1 MHRALALVA
10 IFCCLLTGC
19 IERRPAIHLRFDEQ
33 ADVLQ
38 ILHVHTHIFGHDK
51 SERNWLVKQW
61 EWRDRLIPTVR
72 VLGYIAYLRH
82 SNDSYQQIDLDSP
95 SANDA
100 PIQKTDLPLG
110 GIVIR
115 PGELFLGPENA
126 LAYTHQVDLPGK
138 TFDALL
144 QRALKASRDEWKKGI
159 AAERERRSSGGK
171 VFAWEECRELLLRGV
186 NSWGID
192 APPVELPDDQRATP
206 ERCLSDESLR
216 KLEAALDGKN
226 ILSREGSLLTLSL
239 PLNETDR
246 GQVISIY
253 GEVHERAMSK
263 FKAKE
268 LPKEM
273 QRLVDD
279 DFLAF
284 AREINV
290 QPGVDDLVILSC
302 RLPRRFALL
311 TDPSDAPPS
320 EEEAALQRETVAAI
334 KAAGIPVRSDVKLDD
349 IVAKFRGGP

>member
-1 MHRALALVA
+1 MHRAMALVA
-10 IFCCLLTGC
+10 ILGCLLTGC
-19 IERRPAIHLRFDEQ
+19 IERRTAIHLRFDEQ

-51 SERNWLVKQW
+51 SERDWLIKQW
-61 EWRDRLIPTVR
+61 EWRDRLIPTAR

-82 SNDSYQQIDLDSP
+82 SNDTYQQIDLDSP
-95 SANDA
+95 SPNEP

-115 PGELFLGPENA
+115 PGELFIGPDNA

-138 TFDALL
+138 TLDALL
-144 QRALKASRDEWKKGI
+144 QRAVETSRDDWKKAI
-159 AAERERRSSGGK
+159 TAERERRNSGGK

-186 NSWGID
+186 NNWGID
-192 APPVELPDDQRATP
+192 APPVELPDDQRASP

-216 KLEAALDGKN
+216 KLEAALGGKT
-226 ILSREGSLLTLSL
+226 ILSREGSLLSLTL
-239 PLNETDR
+239 PLTETDR

-253 GEVHERAMSK
+253 GEVHETAMSK
-263 FKAKE
+263 LKGKD

-273 QRLVDD
+273 QRLVDH

-290 QPGVDDLVILSC
+290 QPGADDLLILSC
-302 RLPRRFALL
+302 RLPRHLALL
-311 TDPSDAPPS
+311 SDPSDAPPS
-320 EEEAALQRETVAAI
+320 EEEPALQKETVAAI

-349 IVAKFRGGP
+349 IVAKFRGGA